1 MPERGLPLGIK
12 MRHDSHYVEE
22 LAKSNRSV
30 GKVIPVDR
38 IEPNPDQPR
47 NDIGDLTELSASIK
61 NQGVLEP
68 LLVKPRDNGTYM
80 IIAGERR
87 WRASKLA
94 GLIEVPCIELD
105 IDENTIAEIAL
116 VENLQRKDLTI
127 WEVADGLL
135 DLTVRFGYTHDDIA
149 EKIGKSRSTVTES
162 IAIAGLPK
170 KIRERCLE
178 GDITAK
184 SVLIEISRQFDE
196 DAMHKLLDEIQDKDL
211 TRTDIREKT
220 RTESKQS
227 PAKIKADARP
237 AKSSDPS
244 AVTQTDEETTTGVN
258 AAPSEEVLG
267 PVNRFTFSPGD
278 GGFELH
284 IDFATEE
291 EYSRKDILLALKNA
305 FDAVKSG
312 RTDE

>member
-1 MPERGLPLGIK
+1 MAERGLPLGIK

-22 LAKSNRSV
+22 LAKANRSV
-30 GKVIPVDR
+30 GKVIPIDR

-47 NDIGDLTELSASIK
+47 NEIGDLTELSASIK

-94 GLIEVPCIELD
+94 GLTEVPCIELD

-170 KIRERCLE
+170 EVRARCVE
-178 GDITAK
+178 GEITAK

-196 DAMHKLLDEIQDKDL
+196 DAMNALLDEILDKDL
-211 TRTDIREKT
+211 NRTDIREKT
-220 RTESKQS
+220 RTEKEQKKTGNSESSHRAAAKTKVLDETARS
-227 PAKIKADARP
+227 PEPEP
-237 AKSSDPS
+237 APE
-244 AVTQTDEETTTGVN
+244 EET
-258 AAPSEEVLG
+258 AA
-267 PVNRFTFSPGD
+267 NRFDFSAED
-278 GGFELH
+278 GSFELH
-284 IDFATEE
+284 IEFASEE
-291 EYSRKDILLALKNA
+291 EYSRKDILIALKNA

-312 RTDE
+312 KPEE

>member
-1 MPERGLPLGIK
+1 MAERGLPLGIK

-22 LAKSNRSV
+22 LAKGNRSV
-30 GKVIPVDR
+30 GRVIAIEK

-47 NDIGDLTELSASIK
+47 NDIGDLSELSASIK

-94 GLIEVPCIELD
+94 GLTEVPCIELD
-105 IDENTIAEIAL
+105 IDENTIAEISL

-135 DLTVRFGYTHDDIA
+135 NLTVRFGYTHDDIA
-149 EKIGKSRSTVTES
+149 ERIGKSRSTVTES

-170 KIRERCLE
+170 EIRQRCLE

-196 DAMHKLLDEIQDKDL
+196 DSMHKLLDEIREKDL

-220 RTESKQS
+220 RTEKKP
-227 PAKIKADARP
+227 PAAEPKKKSEAVEVKKPSVSVGKAAEG
-237 AKSSDPS
+237 SN
-244 AVTQTDEETTTGVN
+244 TNTL
-258 AAPSEEVLG
+258 AAPPEQPARKS
-267 PVNRFTFSPGD
+267 FAFSPED
-278 GGFELH
+278 GRFDLRIE
-284 IDFATEE
+284 FRSEE
-291 EYSRKDILLALKNA
+291 EYTKKDILLALKNA
-305 FDAVKSG
+305 FESVKSG
-312 RTDE
+312 KSDE

>member
-22 LAKSNRSV
+22 LAKANRSV
-30 GKVIPVDR
+30 GRVIPVDR

-47 NDIGDLTELSASIK
+47 NEIGDLTELSASIK

-94 GLIEVPCIELD
+94 GLTEVPCIELD

-162 IAIAGLPK
+162 IAIAGLPGE
-170 KIRERCLE
+170 IRERCVE

-184 SVLIEISRQFDE
+184 SILIEISRQFDE
-196 DAMHKLLDEIQDKDL
+196 EAMHKLLDEIQNKDL
-211 TRTDIREKT
+211 KRTDIREKT
-220 RTESKQS
+220 RTEKEPKKSAKRETS
-227 PAKIKADARP
+227 RTKAVETEAPASTEEATEPEAEHETV
-237 AKSSDPS
+237 S
-244 AVTQTDEETTTGVN
+244 AANTFEY
-258 AAPSEEVLG
+258 AAE
-267 PVNRFTFSPGD
+267 D
-278 GGFELH
+278 GSFELQ
-284 IDFATEE
+284 ISFASDG
-291 EYSRKDILLALKNA
+291 EYSRKDILIALKNA

-312 RTDE
+312 RPED

>member
-1 MPERGLPLGIK
+1 MAERGLPLGIK

-22 LAKSNRSV
+22 LAKANRSV
-30 GKVIPVDR
+30 GRVIPVDR

-47 NDIGDLTELSASIK
+47 NEIGDLAELSASIK

-68 LLVKPRDNGTYM
+68 LLVKPREDGTYM

-94 GLIEVPCIELD
+94 GLTEVPCIELD

-162 IAIAGLPK
+162 IAIAGLPEE
-170 KIRERCLE
+170 IRQRCLE

-196 DAMHKLLDEIQDKDL
+196 EAMHALLDEILDKDL
-211 TRTDIREKT
+211 KRTDIREKT
-220 RTESKQS
+220 RTEKDQKKSGKSETLRKEAAQ
-227 PAKIKADARP
+227 AKA
-237 AKSSDPS
+237 
-244 AVTQTDEETTTGVN
+244 Q
-258 AAPSEEVLG
+258 AASEEVSE
-267 PVNRFTFSPGD
+267 PEPEPEVASAANTFAFAAED
-278 GGFELH
+278 GSFELQ
-284 IDFATEE
+284 ISFASEE
-291 EYSRKDILLALKNA
+291 EYSRKDILIALKNA

-312 RTDE
+312 RPEE

>member
-1 MPERGLPLGIK
+1 MAERGLPLGIK

-22 LAKSNRSV
+22 LAKANRSV
-30 GKVIPVDR
+30 GKVIAIDR

-47 NDIGDLTELSASIK
+47 NEIGDLTELSASIK
-61 NQGVLEP
+61 NQGILEP

-94 GLIEVPCIELD
+94 GLTEVPCIELD

-170 KIRERCLE
+170 GIRARCVE
-178 GDITAK
+178 GEITAK

-196 DAMHKLLDEIQDKDL
+196 DAMNALLDEILDKDL
-211 TRTDIREKT
+211 KRTDIRDKT
-220 RTESKQS
+220 RTEKELKK
-227 PAKIKADARP
+227 PEKAE
-237 AKSSDPS
+237 PS
-244 AVTQTDEETTTGVN
+244 RKASENVKAPTPPEGATEPEIETDEPEEES
-258 AAPSEEVLG
+258 AA
-267 PVNRFTFSPGD
+267 NRFEFFAED
-278 GGFELH
+278 GSFELK
-284 IDFATEE
+284 IDFASEE
-291 EYSRKDILLALKNA
+291 EYSRKDILIALKNA

-312 RTDE
+312 KSEE